1 VTVILAISHHKD
13 GETAAVLHELARLHA
28 QAQLLDLADFPRS
41 LEIGLTFEGAETRRF
56 LLRRRAGPE
65 IDLARCRAVWW
76 RRPQPFVLHPELTR
90 PEYQNFAY
98 SESHEAFAGLWQA
111 IEPFWVN
118 HPTRDEVAH
127 RKALQL
133 RVAQE
138 AGLAIPRTLI
148 SNDVAAIRQ
157 FVAQHGAERTVYKS
171 FSATERHWRE
181 TRTLKPQEVDLLESA
196 RYAPVIF
203 QEYIPAQYDLRI
215 TAVGE
220 ELFPAAIYS
229 QTTSYPVD
237 YRMDFGASV
246 VEAVHLPDDVAAGLL
261 ALLRR
266 LGLVYGAI
274 DMRLTPDGRYVFLEI
289 NPAGQWLFI
298 ESRTGQP
305 ITARLASV
313 LASHDAD

>member
-1 VTVILAISHHKD
+1 VILAISHQND
-13 GETAAVLHELARLHA
+13 NETTAVLQELTRMRADAR
-28 QAQLLDLADFPRS
+28 LLDLAEFPQS
-41 LEIGLTFEGAETRRF
+41 LQIGLYLEGAETHRY
-56 LLRRRAGPE
+56 LLRRRSEPD
-65 IDLARCRAVWW
+65 IDLARCRAAWW
-76 RRPQPFVLHPELTR
+76 RRPQPFIPHPELAR
-90 PEYQNFAY
+90 PEYRNFAY

-111 IEPFWVN
+111 IDAFWVN

-138 AGLAIPRTLI
+138 AGLHIPRTLI
-148 SNDVAAIRQ
+148 SNDVETIRQ
-157 FVAQHGAERTVYKS
+157 FVAQQGVERTAYKS

-181 TRTLKPQEVDLLESA
+181 TRTLKLNEVDLLERA

-203 QEYIPAQYDLRI
+203 QEYIPAQYDLRV
-215 TAVGE
+215 TVVGE

-229 QTTSYPVD
+229 QASSYAVD
-237 YRMDFGASV
+237 YRMDFANSA
-246 VEAVHLPDDVAAGLL
+246 VEAAHLPDEVAASLL
-261 ALLRR
+261 ALMRM

-298 ESRTGQP
+298 ENRTRQP
-305 ITARLASV
+305 ITACLAAM
-313 LASHDAD
+313 LASHDVEP

>member
-1 VTVILAISHHKD
+1 MILVISHQRD
-13 GETAAVLHELARLHA
+13 GEAAVVLHELARLRA
-28 QAQLLDLADFPRS
+28 EAQLLDLADFPRS

-56 LLRRRAGPE
+56 LLRRRAGPD
-65 IDLARCRAVWW
+65 IDLTQCRAAWW

-90 PEYQNFAY
+90 HEYQNFAY

-138 AGLAIPRTLI
+138 VGLAIPHTLI

-157 FVAQHGAERTVYKS
+157 FVAQYGAERSVYKS

-181 TRTLKPQEVDLLESA
+181 TRTLKPQEVDLLENV

-203 QEYIPAQYDLRI
+203 QEYIPTRYDLRI
-215 TAVGE
+215 TVVGKE
-220 ELFPAAIYS
+220 TLSRRHPLA
-229 QTTSYPVD
+229 
-237 YRMDFGASV
+237 GNLL
-246 VEAVHLPDDVAAGLL
+246 HGGLPDG
-261 ALLRR
+261 LRR
-266 LGLVYGAI
+266 LRRRSRA
-274 DMRLTPDGRYVFLEI
+274 
-289 NPAGQWLFI
+289 PAGRGGGRSAGADEQAG
-298 ESRTGQP
+298 SGVRGDRYAT
-305 ITARLASV
+305 
-313 LASHDAD
+313 DAGWALRFP